1 MNVQRVRSVLK
12 DWVSREEIDR
22 LASEKWWVF
31 LGEVEAT
38 ENTPYQKIWTT
49 TDRKKAIHYIDDSLI
64 LIRYLQ
70 IKGEQP
76 GEVADDIRASLDVYD
91 KDEIRQMVESATQS
105 SDVIDA
111 IYIACVAAPQLYDE
125 EYFQLFEDVLSHP
138 DPEVRRAAIFAMSYV
153 PWPQFN
159 PLLEHVIATDPEVRT
174 DAEVM
179 LQSLEQTEWKGTDQ

>member
-1 MNVQRVRSVLK
+1 LNVQRVRSVLK

-31 LGEVEAT
+31 LGEIEAT

-105 SDVIDA
+105 SFSKM
-111 IYIACVAAPQLYDE
+111 CFRTQTLR
-125 EYFQLFEDVLSHP
+125 FEGP
-138 DPEVRRAAIFAMSYV
+138 P
-153 PWPQFN
+153 
-159 PLLEHVIATDPEVRT
+159 
-174 DAEVM
+174 
-179 LQSLEQTEWKGTDQ
+179 SLRCLTCRGRNSTRCWNTL